1 MAYLEISMILID
13 NGNFQINC
21 ERLEQILFPCCK
33 FTTVLVNKEKKLL
46 FIRIILKRP
55 CHDLNGL
62 WKRRVGKFRKS
73 AE

>member
-1 MAYLEISMILID
+1 MSLILFD

-33 FTTVLVNKEKKLL
+33 FTTVFVNKEKKL
-46 FIRIILKRP
+46 FSTIMILKRP
-55 CHDLNGL
+55 CHDLNRL
-62 WKRRVGKFRKS
+62 WQGGIREIRKG